1 MNKRNLFMLV
11 VTLLLGAVVG
21 LRVAGAQQT
30 SVPTIK
36 VTARETVVDITVTD
50 AMVSPVHGLIQ
61 TDFTLLED
69 GKEMQPNSFEE
80 HRSARPRPMRLRW

>member
-1 MNKRNLFMLV
+1 
-11 VTLLLGAVVG
+11 
-21 LRVAGAQQT
+21 
-30 SVPTIK
+30 
-36 VTARETVVDITVTD
+36 VTD
-50 AMVSPVHGLIQ
+50 AKGSPVHGLKQ